1 MTDLNL
7 DKKKV
12 AKNTILLYGRM
23 VLLMLISLYTSRVV
37 LNALGVVDY
46 GIYSAV
52 GGFVAM
58 LGIVTNSLTA
68 AISRFITFELG
79 KPNNNRMRDVFVAS
93 MYIEIALAVIVV
105 IIFES
110 VGVWFLNTHM
120 TIPTE
125 RLSAANWILQFSILT
140 FAMNLLNAPYN
151 ATIIAHEK
159 MTAFAYIS
167 IFQALGSLFVAFSIE
182 SIEQDKLTYYAF
194 FVFLINFVIFL
205 VYRFYCKRNF
215 KGCRMKFN
223 TNMDIIKKIFSF
235 AGWNFIGASSGV
247 LRDQGVNV
255 ILNVFCGPAVNAA
268 RGIAMQVN
276 SAVSQFSTNFLT
288 AINPQITKS
297 YASGNREYMMSLVY
311 QGARFT
317 VYLLSIVSIPI
328 FFEANAILKLWLKIV
343 PEYTVSFIRLI
354 LIYQIIESVSYTMV
368 TMMLANGKI
377 KKYQLVV
384 GGCQALNFPLAYFIM
399 RFGASPEC
407 TILLSIIIAIGCLM
421 LRLYMLSNMEHIN
434 VLEFCRKVILNVM
447 MVLIVSSVFPYLTTY
462 LLPESLYRII
472 VTGLAS
478 LIATTLS
485 IVFIGC
491 SKSER
496 TMIFSKVK
504 SIYDK
509 TKSR

>member
-1 MTDLNL
+1 
-7 DKKKV
+7 
-12 AKNTILLYGRM
+12 M
-23 VLLMLISLYTSRVV
+23 VLLMIVSLYTSRVV

-79 KPNNNRMRDVFVAS
+79 KPNNNQINEVFVAS
-93 MYIEIALAVIVV
+93 MYIEITLAVIVIV
-105 IIFES
+105 IFES
-110 VGVWFLNTHM
+110 VGVWFLNNHM

-125 RLSAANWILQFSILT
+125 RLVAANWLLQFSIFT

-167 IFQALGSLFVAFSIE
+167 IFQALGSLFIALSIE
-182 SIEQDKLTYYAF
+182 NIEQDKLIYYAVF
-194 FVFLINFVIFL
+194 IFLINIVVFL

-215 KGCRMKFN
+215 KDCRMKMHTDMN
-223 TNMDIIKKIFSF
+223 IIKRIFSF
-235 AGWNFIGASSGV
+235 ASWNFIGASSGV

-255 ILNVFCGPAVNAA
+255 ILNVYCGPVVNAA

-276 SAVSQFSTNFLT
+276 SAVSQFSLNFLT

-328 FFEANAILKLWLKIV
+328 IFEANAILKLWLKIV
-343 PEYTVSFIRLI
+343 PEYTVVFIRLI

-384 GGCQALNFPLAYFIM
+384 GGCQALNFPLAYIIM
-399 RFGASPEC
+399 QSGASPVC
-407 TILLSIIIAIGCLM
+407 TIVLSIIIAVGCLI
-421 LRLYMLSNMEHIN
+421 LRLYMLSNMEHLN
-434 VLEFCRKVILNVM
+434 VSEFCRKVILNV
-447 MVLIVSSVFPYLTTY
+447 VFVFIVASIVPALTTN
-462 LLPESLYRII
+462 LLQESLYRMFI
-472 VTGLAS
+472 TGVAS
-478 LIATTLS
+478 LIATILA
-485 IVFIGC
+485 IAYIGC
-491 SKSER
+491 SKTER

-504 SIYDK
+504 NIYDK